1 MMGMTPRRLD
11 WALRLHGTDMTAW
24 PGAERDA
31 ALALLRRCGQAR
43 QIVAAALAQDDA
55 PPIDAALLADM
66 QRQLGRRLA
75 APAHTLPAMR
85 WGALA
90 ACALAGLYLG
100 AANAD
105 AEQPDLFA
113 AVQSIAIEAAL

>member
-11 WALRLHGTDMTAW
+11 WALRLHGTDLTAW
-24 PGAERDA
+24 PDAERDA

-43 QIVAAALAQDDA
+43 QVVAAALAQEDA
-55 PPIDAALLADM
+55 PPDPALLADM

-75 APAHTLPAMR
+75 APAHAVPAMR

-90 ACALAGLYLG
+90 ACAVAGLYLG

-105 AEQPDLFA
+105 GEQPDLFA